1 MNRKLLYFIRN
12 KTIHFIVLMI
22 AVAIFSFILI
32 DLSPIDPVNIYLQQ
46 SAVSEAQRA
55 ALEQYWGVGQP
66 ITTKIWNWLI
76 NLLHGNL
83 GTSLIYRIPVSQV
96 ILEKF
101 EASIV
106 LMAISWIISGLIG
119 FLLGVVAGKNRGTWI
134 DKLVKFY
141 CYILQSA
148 PSFWIGLLI
157 LIIFGVELAWF
168 PIGLGVPIGTMES
181 NVTIWQWLARL
192 VLPVLTLSLV
202 GVAPIAMYTR
212 NELVEVLSSDYILF
226 AKARGESGWPLIERQ
241 ALRNILLPALTL
253 QFLSFS
259 ELFGG
264 AVLVEQVFSYPG
276 IGQTAVA
283 AGLQSD
289 VPLLLGIVLISAIF
303 VFLGNLIADILYY
316 FVDPRIKENESFDVK
331 Y

>member
-1 MNRKLLYFIRN
+1 MNKRTIKFIRN

-22 AVAIFSFILI
+22 AVAIFSFILL
-32 DLSPIDPVNIYLQQ
+32 DLSPIDPVNAYLQNVP
-46 SAVSEAQRA
+46 VSSAQRA
-55 ALEQYWGVGQP
+55 ALESYWGVGQP
-66 ITTKIWNWLI
+66 MYVKVWNWLI
-76 NLLHGNL
+76 NLLQGNL
-83 GTSLIYRIPVSQV
+83 GTSLIYRIPVIDV

-101 EASIV
+101 QASIV
-106 LMAISWIISGLIG
+106 LMFLSWLISGIFG
-119 FLLGVVAGKNRGTWI
+119 FLLGVIAGKNKDTWI
-134 DKLVKFY
+134 DKIIKVY

-148 PSFWIGLLI
+148 PSFWIGLVI
-157 LIIFGVELAWF
+157 LIIFGVELGWF
-168 PIGLGVPIGTMES
+168 PIGLGTPIGTLS
-181 NVTIWQWLARL
+181 NDVSIWDWISSLI
-192 VLPVLTLSLV
+192 LPTLTLSLV
-202 GVAPIAMYTR
+202 GVASIALYTR
-212 NELVEVLSSDYILF
+212 NELVNILSSNYILF
-226 AKARGESGWPLIERQ
+226 AKARGESGWKLIERQ

-303 VFLGNLIADILYY
+303 VFVGNLIADILYY
-316 FVDPRIKENESFDVK
+316 FVDPRIKENDYIEK
-331 Y
+331 E

>member
-1 MNRKLLYFIRN
+1 LNKRTIKFIRN

-22 AVAIFSFILI
+22 AVTIFSFILL
-32 DLSPIDPVNIYLQQ
+32 DLSPIDPVNAYLQNVP
-46 SAVSEAQRA
+46 VSSTQRA
-55 ALEQYWGVGQP
+55 ALESYWGVGQP
-66 ITTKIWNWLI
+66 MYVKVWNWLI
-76 NLLHGNL
+76 NLLQGNL
-83 GTSLIYRIPVSQV
+83 GTSLIYRIPVIDV

-101 EASIV
+101 QASIV
-106 LMAISWIISGLIG
+106 LMFLSWLISGIFG
-119 FLLGVVAGKNRGTWI
+119 FLLGVIAGKNKDTWI
-134 DKLVKFY
+134 DKIIKVY

-148 PSFWIGLLI
+148 PSFWIGLVI
-157 LIIFGVELAWF
+157 LIIFGVELGWF
-168 PIGLGVPIGTMES
+168 PIGLGTPIGTLS
-181 NVTIWQWLARL
+181 NDVSIWDWISSLI
-192 VLPVLTLSLV
+192 LPTLTLSLV
-202 GVAPIAMYTR
+202 GVASIALYTR
-212 NELVEVLSSDYILF
+212 NELVNILSSDYILF
-226 AKARGESGWPLIERQ
+226 AKARGESGWKLIERQ

-303 VFLGNLIADILYY
+303 VFVGNLIADILYY
-316 FVDPRIKENESFDVK
+316 FVDPRIKENDYIEK
-331 Y
+331 E

>member
-1 MNRKLLYFIRN
+1 MNRKMLYFIRN

-303 VFLGNLIADILYY
+303 VFVGNLIADILYY

>member
-1 MNRKLLYFIRN
+1 LNKSTIKFIRN

-22 AVAIFSFILI
+22 AVAIFSFILL
-32 DLSPIDPVNIYLQQ
+32 DLSPIDPVNAYLQNVP
-46 SAVSEAQRA
+46 VSSAQRA
-55 ALEQYWGVGQP
+55 ALESYWGVGQP
-66 ITTKIWNWLI
+66 MYVKVWNWLI
-76 NLLHGNL
+76 NLLQGNL
-83 GTSLIYRIPVSQV
+83 GTSLIYRIPVIDV

-101 EASIV
+101 QASIV
-106 LMAISWIISGLIG
+106 LMFLSWLISGIFG
-119 FLLGVVAGKNRGTWI
+119 FLLGVIAGKNKDTWI
-134 DKLVKFY
+134 DKIIKVY

-148 PSFWIGLLI
+148 PSFWIGLVI
-157 LIIFGVELAWF
+157 LIIFGVELGWF
-168 PIGLGVPIGTMES
+168 PIGLGTPIGTLS
-181 NVTIWQWLARL
+181 NDVSIWDWISSLI
-192 VLPVLTLSLV
+192 LPTLTLSLV
-202 GVAPIAMYTR
+202 GVASIALYTR
-212 NELVEVLSSDYILF
+212 NELVNVLSSDYILF
-226 AKARGESGWPLIERQ
+226 AKARGESGWKLIERQ

-303 VFLGNLIADILYY
+303 VFVGNLIADILYY
-316 FVDPRIKENESFDVK
+316 FVDPRIKENDYIEK
-331 Y
+331 E